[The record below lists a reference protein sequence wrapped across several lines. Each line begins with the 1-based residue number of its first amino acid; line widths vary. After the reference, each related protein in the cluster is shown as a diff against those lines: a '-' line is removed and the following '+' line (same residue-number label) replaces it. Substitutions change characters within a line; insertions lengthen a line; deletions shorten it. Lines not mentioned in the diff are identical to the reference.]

1 MLNYIVP
8 TTVPGR
14 PEALR
19 DLPAVL
25 NTFTLTFAEKSHR
38 ALMRK
43 KAVCLVWAGAGSDI
57 GVGHNGVG
65 VPLDLEVA
73 HLSKMG
79 SREN

>member
-1 MLNYIVP
+1 MINIELYAVLQPTVVLSTINIVS
-8 TTVPGR
+8 TVPGR

-43 KAVCLVWAGAGSDI
+43 KAVCL
-57 GVGHNGVG
+57 GVGRSG
-65 VPLDLEVA
+65 E
-73 HLSKMG
+73 
-79 SREN
+79 